1 MSNEK
6 GKDDAWLN
14 DQDVTVP
21 EGLPVPTLWRVL
33 VMPVQPRRKSRGTH
47 GVSIALPDTTQ
58 DSEGYLNYIGKVLKL
73 GPLAGR
79 NEKFENPEWRGDPS
93 EQGRRAEA
101 LDRFAEQAR
110 FGETLPR
117 VPRYVWT
124 VKEGDWVI
132 YGRYAGQRMEYEGVK
147 LVMTNDDEIIGTI
160 ADPSG
165 FRIYT

>member
-1 MSNEK
+1 MNENR
-6 GKDDAWLN
+6 DEARPNDAWLN
-14 DQDVTVP
+14 DQDVEIP
-21 EGLPVPTLWRVL
+21 KGLPEPTLWRVL

-58 DSEGYLNYIGKVLKL
+58 DSEGYLNYIGRVLKL
-73 GPLAGR
+73 GPLAGK
-79 NEKFENPEWRGDPS
+79 NEKFENPEWRAVKDSP
-93 EQGRRAEA
+93 A
-101 LDRFAEQAR
+101 LSSRTPQYLW
-110 FGETLPR
+110 G
-117 VPRYVWT
+117 